1 MTPLSGL
8 NASYKQYIIK
18 SWDQCTS
25 MEIDP
30 ELKSAPK
37 ITEEEFLIICQ
48 KRKNLLLQ
56 VSVPIVIKFTTFFD
70 YTQSAVVIT
79 DENGTILY
87 IAGSEEFKNEVIIY
101 GYDVG
106 TRWSEECAGTNA
118 IGACLTLAQ
127 PIAVVGDEHYVKLWR
142 KYGCAAS
149 PIRDPF
155 SGEII
160 GSVNLS
166 CHLEN
171 FHVFSLCLVEMLSE
185 IIESALRNI
194 SNTRFN
200 SRQGL
205 IMDKFLET
213 SKEADINDAIIAI
226 DLEGN
231 ILASNNAI
239 HSIVESDK
247 HMSLKNLFEF
257 YPALREMLDSSV
269 DTPVTFSTKLHGRTN
284 EENTYLANFIPIF
297 SNDSQLEGWLGRLFK
312 ISSGETSSGNKKD
325 RNPLQPIYVSLSM
338 SKIINKAR
346 KVASFASTK
355 LILGESGV
363 GKEVLA
369 RFIHANGTRA
379 SQPFIALNCAALP
392 KELLA
397 SELFGYDSGAFTGAR
412 IKGKPGKFQMAHRG
426 TIYLDEIGDMPIELQ
441 SYLLRVIEEK
451 KISRLGGT
459 DNIPIDVQIIAST
472 NQDLKRLVKENKF
485 RLDLYYRLN
494 VININIPPL
503 RERKEDILPLV
514 EFFLEKVGEKLDGV
528 RKNLSPHAKDA
539 LLKYN
544 WPGNIRELEHA
555 IEMAH
560 AISDGDII
568 SLADLQEEILSG
580 TSYLDEKLTNEYTI
594 SEDDKIIKAIRMCK
608 GNMSKVA
615 DTLHVSRTT
624 LYRKMT
630 KYGIP
635 LKTGSKN

>member
-1 MTPLSGL
+1 
-8 NASYKQYIIK
+8 
-18 SWDQCTS
+18 

-30 ELKSAPK
+30 ELKRAPK
-37 ITEEEFLIICQ
+37 INEEEFLIICQ

-56 VSVPIVIKFTTFFD
+56 VSVPIISKFTAFFD
-70 YTQSAVVIT
+70 YTQSAIVIT

-87 IAGSEEFKNEVIIY
+87 VAGNEELKKEGSIY

-118 IGACLTLAQ
+118 IGTCLTLAQ
-127 PIAVVGDEHYVKLWR
+127 PVAVVGDEHYVKIWR

-160 GSVNLS
+160 GSFNIS
-166 CHLEN
+166 CRLEN
-171 FHVFSLCLVEMLSE
+171 FHVFSLCIVEMLSE
-185 IIESALRNI
+185 IIESTLRNI
-194 SNTRFN
+194 SNTRVY

-213 SKEADINDAIIAI
+213 SKEADLNDGIIAI

-231 ILASNNAI
+231 ILASNKAI
-239 HSIVESDK
+239 HSIIESDK
-247 HMSLKNLFEF
+247 NMPLKNLFEF
-257 YPALREMLDSSV
+257 YPAVQEMLDSSV
-269 DTPVTFSTKLHGRTN
+269 DAPITFSTKLHGRIN
-284 EENTYLANFIPIF
+284 ENNSYLANFIPIF
-297 SNDSQLEGWLGRLFK
+297 SNDSRLEGWLGRVFK
-312 ISSGETSSGNKKD
+312 IPSGDISRRDKSD

-338 SKIINKAR
+338 SKVINKAR

-363 GKEVLA
+363 GKEILA

-412 IKGKPGKFQMAHRG
+412 IKGKPGKFQMANRG

-472 NQDLKRLVKENKF
+472 NRDLKRLVKENKF

-503 RERKEDILPLV
+503 RERKEDILPLA
-514 EFFLEKVGEKLDGV
+514 EFFLEKVANKLDGISK
-528 RKNLSPHAKDA
+528 RLSSHAKEA

-544 WPGNIRELEHA
+544 WPGNIRELEHT

-560 AISDGDII
+560 AISDGEII
-568 SLADLQEEILSG
+568 GLEDLQEEILAG
-580 TSYLDEKLTNEYTI
+580 TSYFEEKLS
-594 SEDDKIIKAIRMCK
+594 SEQTYSEEDKIIKAIRMCK

-615 DTLHVSRTT
+615 DTLHISRTT

-635 LKTGSKN
+635 LKTGGSN

>member
-1 MTPLSGL
+1 MSKLSGI

-30 ELKSAPK
+30 ELKRAPR
-37 ITEEEFLIICQ
+37 ITEEEFFIICQ
-48 KRKNLLLQ
+48 KRKDLLLQ
-56 VSVPIVIKFTTFFD
+56 ISLPITNKFTAFLD
-70 YTQSAVVIT
+70 YTQSVIVIT

-101 GYDVG
+101 GFDVG

-118 IGACLTLAQ
+118 IGACLTLAK
-127 PIAVVGDEHYVKLWR
+127 PIAVVGDEHYVKRWR

-160 GSVNLS
+160 GSINLT

-171 FHVFSLCLVEMLSE
+171 FHVFSLYIVEMLSE
-185 IIESALRNI
+185 IIESTLRNI
-194 SNTRFN
+194 SNTHSY
-200 SRQGL
+200 SRKSL

-213 SKEADINDAIIAI
+213 SKEADLNDGIIAI

-231 ILASNNAI
+231 ILASNKAI
-239 HSIVESDK
+239 HSIIESDK
-247 HMSLKNLFEF
+247 NMPLKNLFEF
-257 YPALREMLDSSV
+257 YPAVREMLDSSV
-269 DTPVTFSTKLHGRTN
+269 DAPITFSTKLHGRIN
-284 EENTYLANFIPIF
+284 EKNTYLANFIPII
-297 SNDSQLEGWLGRLFK
+297 SNDSRLEGWLGRLFM
-312 ISSGETSSGNKKD
+312 ISSGDISHGDKAD
-325 RNPLQPIYVSLSM
+325 RTTLQPIYVSLSM
-338 SKIINKAR
+338 SKVINKAR
-346 KVASFASTK
+346 KVAGFASTK

-397 SELFGYDSGAFTGAR
+397 SELFGYDPGAFTGAR
-412 IKGKPGKFQMAHRG
+412 IKGKPGKFQMANRG
-426 TIYLDEIGDMPIELQ
+426 TIYLDEIGDMPTELQ

-459 DNIPIDVQIIAST
+459 ENIPIDVQIIAST
-472 NQDLKRLVKENKF
+472 NRDLKRLVKENKF

-503 RERKEDILPLV
+503 RERKEDILPLA
-514 EFFLEKVGEKLDGV
+514 EFFLEKVGNKLDGAS
-528 RKNLSPHAKDA
+528 KKLSPQTKEA

-544 WPGNIRELEHA
+544 WPGNIRELEHT

-560 AISDGDII
+560 AISDGEII
-568 SLADLQEEILSG
+568 GLADLKEEILSG
-580 TSYLDEKLTNEYTI
+580 RSHFDKKSS
-594 SEDDKIIKAIRMCK
+594 SEQTLSEEAKIIKAIKMCK
-608 GNMSKVA
+608 GNRSKA
-615 DTLHVSRTT
+615 AETLYVSRTT

-635 LKTGSKN
+635 LKTGGKN